1 MSVTQLFPEFIRDD
15 LAKSGLE
22 IVDMNV
28 RPLTSTE
35 RHATGSPQQ
44 PEGYVIPYRSISGTA
59 LPFYRVRLKGWDPK
73 YKQLTDEPNHLY
85 FPKEFWDE
93 AHDAQ
98 YILFLEGEKKAVCAA
113 KHGFAAVACGGVDSW
128 SNKTVSLPKD
138 AKLTK
143 GRDGRIIAKLQAG
156 DEAGAHH
163 EELAVGMKELIDL
176 IVKRDIPLII
186 CYDSDD
192 MGRVPNEVQAAAA
205 RLGYSL
211 RFHGVPARNIRQF
224 ILQPPS
230 GFLGD
235 KLGFDDLLQSKRVTT
250 TQVDQAI
257 KKVIAK
263 PSAFPRHPN
272 PREYINKK
280 LRRAK
285 MTREQLQG
293 LATSVLCDLD
303 ANGSRL
309 YSKDEDDLYYFS
321 RTSKRLMQVSFKL
334 NENYAKSDWGVYLY
348 QNYNLSAADERVLL
362 WLEALYA
369 GEAPVQ
375 AVNPERV
382 IAIRDD
388 AMYYQI
394 GAAQMIKVT
403 AKEIRVLD
411 NGNDDILFLSDSS
424 VDLDK
429 GKLVEGINK
438 LLEVETTPNY
448 WFEVTSKA
456 RIADNANKSQA
467 RLLSYLYSI
476 SPWFYRWRGTQLPV
490 EMVVGEPGSGK
501 STLYQIRLS
510 ILNGEP
516 RLRNPA
522 KDITDWGVSVGSTG
536 GLHVTDNINMLN
548 TMLRQ
553 QISDEMC
560 RIVTEPKPTIEKR
573 KLYTDNKTVLIP
585 IKTVFAVTAVKQPFN
600 APDIIQRSVITYMN
614 KGDEAVE
621 YQGDWAAEQIAKF
634 GGREGWMA
642 QQLVFLH
649 RMLKRAKKEW
659 KSDYKAKMRLI
670 NFEQLLRLSARL
682 YGDDD
687 AWLVEYLESSQA
699 TTIADNDH
707 ILGALHKFA
716 QACIDKHGEYSETS
730 AGRFLAKDISG
741 WALTQNDY
749 KEIFTLTNSRA
760 LGKYLKD
767 NPNLLA
773 TVAGITEN
781 GTKSNAT
788 AYHAHEPKT

>member
-1 MSVTQLFPEFIRDD
+1 
-15 LAKSGLE
+15 
-22 IVDMNV
+22 
-28 RPLTSTE
+28 
-35 RHATGSPQQ
+35 
-44 PEGYVIPYRSISGTA
+44 
-59 LPFYRVRLKGWDPK
+59 
-73 YKQLTDEPNHLY
+73 
-85 FPKEFWDE
+85 
-93 AHDAQ
+93 
-98 YILFLEGEKKAVCAA
+98 
-113 KHGFAAVACGGVDSW
+113 
-128 SNKTVSLPKD
+128 
-138 AKLTK
+138 
-143 GRDGRIIAKLQAG
+143 
-156 DEAGAHH
+156 
-163 EELAVGMKELIDL
+163 
-176 IVKRDIPLII
+176 
-186 CYDSDD
+186 
-192 MGRVPNEVQAAAA
+192 
-205 RLGYSL
+205 
-211 RFHGVPARNIRQF
+211 
-224 ILQPPS
+224 
-230 GFLGD
+230 
-235 KLGFDDLLQSKRVTT
+235 
-250 TQVDQAI
+250 
-257 KKVIAK
+257 
-263 PSAFPRHPN
+263 
-272 PREYINKK
+272 
-280 LRRAK
+280 
-285 MTREQLQG
+285 
-293 LATSVLCDLD
+293 
-303 ANGSRL
+303 
-309 YSKDEDDLYYFS
+309 
-321 RTSKRLMQVSFKL
+321 
-334 NENYAKSDWGVYLY
+334 
-348 QNYNLSAADERVLL
+348 
-362 WLEALYA
+362 
-369 GEAPVQ
+369 
-375 AVNPERV
+375 
-382 IAIRDD
+382 
-388 AMYYQI
+388 
-394 GAAQMIKVT
+394 
-403 AKEIRVLD
+403 
-411 NGNDDILFLSDSS
+411 
-424 VDLDK
+424 
-429 GKLVEGINK
+429 
-438 LLEVETTPNY
+438 
-448 WFEVTSKA
+448 
-456 RIADNANKSQA
+456 
-467 RLLSYLYSI
+467 
-476 SPWFYRWRGTQLPV
+476 
-490 EMVVGEPGSGK
+490 
-501 STLYQIRLS
+501 
-510 ILNGEP
+510 
-516 RLRNPA
+516 
-522 KDITDWGVSVGSTG
+522 
-536 GLHVTDNINMLN
+536 MLN